1 MKKLILIAAAVLF
14 CTALSAKEKEFK
26 SVKDVIDGDGQCS
39 LVEGSVDVLGEKAPC
54 TLIFDFSNTRMAN
67 FDRKNDTYEDLGSL
81 EEFLAAKGDESIT
94 NWPELEN
101 SVLEFAKN
109 KINKNGTYKLYIDDA
124 NPVYEMKIVFENLN
138 FGNTALT
145 ATARMFG
152 AGGAA
157 FSGEYIITN
166 LSTGEVAL
174 HLHLGHIYGVS
185 SMGYHY
191 TANKR
196 MQCTVGDIFFGKYL
210 PAVYKKNK

>member
-1 MKKLILIAAAVLF
+1 MKKILFIAAAAMV
-14 CTALSAKEKEFK
+14 CTALSANDKEFK

-54 TLIFDFSNTRMAN
+54 TLVFDFSNARMAN
-67 FDRKNDTYEDLGSL
+67 FDRKKDQYEDLGSL
-81 EEFLAAKGDESIT
+81 QDYLAAKGDDTIT
-94 NWPELEN
+94 NWPEFEL
-101 SVLEFAKN
+101 SVLEFTKE
-109 KINKNGTYKLYIDDA
+109 KINKTNALKLYIDETA
-124 NPVYEMKIVFENLN
+124 PKYEMKIEFEYLN

-145 ATARMFG
+145 ATARAFG

-157 FSGEYIITN
+157 FSGVFTVTEIA
-166 LSTGEVAL
+166 TGNVAL
-174 HLHLGHIYGVS
+174 KLHLGHVYGVS